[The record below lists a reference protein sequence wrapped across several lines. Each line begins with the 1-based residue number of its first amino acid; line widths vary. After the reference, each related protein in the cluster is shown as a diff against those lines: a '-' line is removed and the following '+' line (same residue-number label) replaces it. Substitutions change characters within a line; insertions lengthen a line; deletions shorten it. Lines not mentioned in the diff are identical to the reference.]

1 MLFNKLLAY
10 GNKHFDIEEKVG
22 YITDERQRPQIPT
35 TGISQSILTMMLSN
49 LGSLNRFGAAVS
61 LGSLEDIVDAPSVS
75 TIARSADTMDL
86 DAIRKVLKEIYLAA
100 KRKKMIGDYYG
111 KAVGILDGHEVT
123 SSYIDKCSHCRVR
136 NVSKIEGK
144 ITLQYYHSFVAFIL
158 AGQKFATMLD
168 IEPII
173 PGQGELTSAY
183 RLLSRVC
190 VNYPKAFEVVAG
202 DGLYL
207 AGEIYRLLKSHRK
220 YGIAVLKDERR
231 QLYEE
236 AVALSDIV
244 EPITYT
250 NDKTS
255 FRVWEHKIEGLWK
268 SYKKEVTVIRS
279 EETKTSRGTEEKADW
294 MWVTNL
300 PSTGNLENMVRICH
314 SRWQI
319 ENQCFGETVNIWAL
333 DHIYRHSANAILAF
347 ILFLFIAVN
356 IVNIFFNRNIKDK
369 RIKTKVFLLDLVK
382 ASLLLNYRSTLP
394 PNPIPI

>member
-1 MLFNKLLAY
+1 MLFNKLLGY

-22 YITDERQRPQIPT
+22 LINDERQRPQIPT
-35 TGISQSILTMMLSN
+35 SDISESILTMMLSN
-49 LGSLNRFGAAVS
+49 LGSLNRFGAAAS
-61 LGSLEDIVDAPSVS
+61 LGFLEDIVDAPSVS

-100 KRKKMIGDYYG
+100 RRKKMIGDYYG

-123 SSYIDKCSHCRVR
+123 SSYINKCGHCRVR
-136 NVSKIEGK
+136 NVSKIEGVVK
-144 ITLQYYHSFVAFIL
+144 LQYYHSFVAFIL
-158 AGQKFATMLD
+158 AGEKFATMLD

-202 DGLYL
+202 DALYL
-207 AGEIYRLLKSHRK
+207 AGNIFNLLKSHRK

-231 QLYEE
+231 ELYEE
-236 AVALSDIV
+236 AIALSGIV

-250 NDKTS
+250 NDKITY
-255 FRVWEHKIEGLWK
+255 RVWEHKIEGLWK

-279 EETKTSRGTEEKADW
+279 EETKTLRGTEEKADW

-300 PSTGNLENMVRICH
+300 PSTGNLEN
-314 SRWQI
+314 
-319 ENQCFGETVNIWAL
+319 QCFNETVNIWSL
-333 DHIYRHSANAILAF
+333 DHIYRHSENAIIAF
-347 ILFLFIAVN
+347 ILFLFIAAN

-382 ASLLLNYRSTLP
+382 ASLLLNYRSSLP